1 MALCLAYSNVNT
13 MPVGKYTKDD
23 QTIDGGNTMNNA
35 IINMPTTN
43 MKDLVAFICDHYCCT
58 EAVALY
64 DYIAPFEGGAV
75 VDLDNV
81 LLEVIF
87 EG

>member
-1 MALCLAYSNVNT
+1 MS
-13 MPVGKYTKDD
+13 
-23 QTIDGGNTMNNA
+23 NA

-43 MKDLVAFICDHYCCT
+43 LKDLVTFICDHCGCT
-58 EAVALY
+58 EAVALF

-81 LLEVIF
+81 LWEVIF